1 MSKLVTQAE
10 FARMCGVNR
19 STVHKW
25 IGAGRIQTEP
35 SGLIDPEAAMRM
47 REATESPMPHHQARK
62 AQFEQGRMGGDE
74 GQAEKNAPRAD
85 FGGQATAATGA
96 TDTVIEPDLTLEEI
110 QKRTKIAVMRH
121 QEASALAKENEAK
134 RQAGELYERE
144 AVESAWAGAL
154 VTFRTTLET
163 LPDRVAPAIARHRGD
178 VAAIHHE
185 LADNVGT
192 LLRELSDDF
201 RHRMAKE
208 S

>member
-1 MSKLVTQAE
+1 MKRSVTQAE
-10 FARMCGVNR
+10 FARICGVHR
-19 STVHKW
+19 STVNKW
-25 IGAGRIQTEP
+25 ICAGRIQTDER
-35 SGLIDPEAAMRM
+35 GLIDPEAAARM
-47 REATESPMPHHQARK
+47 REATESPLPMHQARK
-62 AQFEQGRMGGDE
+62 AQFDEARMGAGE
-74 GQAEKNAPRAD
+74 GGAEKNAPRAD
-85 FGGQATAATGA
+85 SGGSATAATVAIDPG
-96 TDTVIEPDLTLEEI
+96 LSLEDI
-110 QKRTKIAVMRH
+110 QKRTKIAIMRH

-134 RQAGELYERE
+134 SQAGDLYERE

-185 LADNVGT
+185 LADNVSI
-192 LLRELSDDF
+192 LLRELSEDF